1 MYTAEAGNIYISI
14 MKNDQIYIFN
24 SGIVEYIHNEMSV
37 EDIVEI
43 LLKQDYEGDM
53 KAAEEEIFM
62 VASDTKESYEYIDN
76 FFRTVHRKRLGLEV
90 VP

>member
-1 MYTAEAGNIYISI
+1 
-14 MKNDQIYIFN
+14 
-24 SGIVEYIHNEMSV
+24 MSV

-43 LLKQDYEGDM
+43 LFKQDYIIELFEGDM

-62 VASDTKESYEYIDN
+62 VASDTKESYEYIEN

-90 VP
+90 VPQTFF